1 MVVLVVEADPPV
13 RARIGRW
20 LEAEGYEVL
29 SCPGPMPPE
38 YTCVIA
44 RERRCAL
51 AAAADL
57 VVLDTW
63 LESSDVMEGT
73 PPDELL
79 AAYLALDLP
88 VVLLRRGDA
97 DGLPPDERVRGV
109 RWPPDRTA
117 LLRAVDELLGR
128 AGGAAARAGS

>member
-1 MVVLVVEADPPV
+1 MLVVEADPPV
-13 RARIGRW
+13 RSRIGGW

-29 SCPGPMPPE
+29 SCPGPMPPG

-44 RERRCAL
+44 RERRCVL
-51 AAAADL
+51 AEAADL

-63 LESSDVMEGT
+63 LESSDAMEGT

-88 VVLLRRGDA
+88 VVLLRRGEA

-109 RWPPDRTA
+109 RWPPDRGA
-117 LLRAVDELLGR
+117 LLEAVEDLLGR
-128 AGGAAARAGS
+128 AGGSRG